1 MATTVGFPHGA
12 AALCEGGGVGSSAGS
27 GWPALLV
34 EVGGV
39 DAVPEAEAAALPEAE
54 AAAPVPL
61 AAAVAP
67 PTARAAHENAGLA
80 TGTAWLSPAAPGCS
94 GSGVAIV
101 GAVTRS
107 PSLLHTAED
116 G

>member
-1 MATTVGFPHGA
+1 V
-12 AALCEGGGVGSSAGS
+12 
-27 GWPALLV
+27 LLV

-39 DAVPEAEAAALPEAE
+39 ADALPEAEAAALPEAEAAELPEAEEAALPEAE

-80 TGTAWLSPAAPGCS
+80 TGTAPPAAWLSPAAPGCS
-94 GSGVAIV
+94 GSGVAVV